1 MQQKQTK
8 KKQKHLTKAI
18 EHQTV
23 ERDGQHLKKKKMIIE
38 SEIGKK
44 KLLCAIQLY
53 AKRKKQIMKINR
65 GELNCFVLTLKSIIY
80 LDTHN

>member
-23 ERDGQHLKKKKMIIE
+23 ERDGQHLKKKKMIIK

-44 KLLCAIQLY
+44 SFY
-53 AKRKKQIMKINR
+53 AQY
-65 GELNCFVLTLKSIIY
+65 NCTQKER
-80 LDTHN
+80 NK

>member
-23 ERDGQHLKKKKMIIE
+23 ERDGQHLKKKNDYKE
-38 SEIGKK
+38 RNRKK